1 MSAVPSSARGAATRQ
16 RILDAA
22 AEEFARYGIA
32 GARIDRISLAARAN
46 KAQLYSYF
54 GSKDE
59 LFDAVIADRV
69 TSSTDAVP
77 FDVDD
82 LPGWTVAL
90 YDHNVRQPDLARLI
104 AWTRLERRPTGPWF
118 DDTSQYQPKIAAIEQ
133 AQAAG
138 RVRAGDPF
146 DLLTL
151 LIATASAWSP
161 ASSVYTASADET
173 SADHDRRRA
182 LLRDYVK
189 HATAPIALGADDER
203 GCSHRTATPSPAQ
216 RSSQAL

>member
-1 MSAVPSSARGAATRQ
+1 MSVVPSSARGAATRQ

-32 GARIDRISLAARAN
+32 GARIERISLAAPAN
-46 KAQLYSYF
+46 KAQIYSYF
-54 GSKDE
+54 AGKDD

-69 TSSTDAVP
+69 TSSTDAIA

-82 LPGWTVAL
+82 LPGWAVAL
-90 YDHNVRQPDLARLI
+90 YDHNVEQPDLARLI

-118 DDTSQYQPKIAAIEQ
+118 DDTSQFEHKIAAIEQ

-138 RVRAGDPF
+138 RVREGDPL

-161 ASSVYTASADET
+161 ASSVYTASADDT
-173 SADHDRRRA
+173 PADHDRRRT
-182 LLRDYVK
+182 LLRDYVV
-189 HATAPIALGADDER
+189 HATAPTALGSNDQPL
-203 GCSHRTATPSPAQ
+203 GGVS
-216 RSSQAL
+216 

>member
-1 MSAVPSSARGAATRQ
+1 MTAAPTTARGAATRR

-32 GARIDRISLAARAN
+32 GARIERISLAAPAN

-54 GSKDE
+54 ASKDD

-69 TSSTDAVP
+69 TSSTDAIA

-118 DDTSQYQPKIAAIEQ
+118 DNSSQFQPKIDAIAQ

-138 RVRAGDPF
+138 RLRKADPL

-151 LIATASAWSP
+151 LIATANAWSP
-161 ASSVYTASADET
+161 ASSVYTASADE
-173 SADHDRRRA
+173 SPADHDRRRA
-182 LLRDYVK
+182 LLRDYVTQ
-189 HATAPIALGADDER
+189 AIAPTE
-203 GCSHRTATPSPAQ
+203 ATP
-216 RSSQAL
+216 